1 MKVIKQI
8 ILSKEDIQK
17 IIAERFN
24 VDKSKVEVEPYV
36 FLDGYYMDEH
46 YSADVKVHVNIP
58 EDIPDIES
66 AGKYADQPVL
76 QSAT

>member
-1 MKVIKQI
+1 MQVIKQI

-58 EDIPDIES
+58 EDIPDM
-66 AGKYADQPVL
+66 PVL
-76 QSAT
+76 QNAT

>member
-1 MKVIKQI
+1 MIKQI

-17 IIAERFN
+17 IVAKYFN

-46 YSADVKVHVNIP
+46 YSADVKVQVSIP
-58 EDIPDIES
+58 EDIPGIKS
-66 AGKYADQPVL
+66 AGEYADQPVL